1 MNALLI
7 SPKDDVAVVTEPVR
21 QGEMV
26 EYVSNGSKI
35 QVMAVTDIPIYH
47 KAAIRNIE
55 SGEKIIK
62 YGYVIGVATKPIQK
76 GEHVHCH
83 NVISAAEKVRK

>member
-21 QGEMV
+21 QGETV
-26 EYVSNGSKI
+26 EYVSNGS
-35 QVMAVTDIPIYH
+35 QVQVTAATDIPIYH
-47 KAAIRNIE
+47 KAATRDIE
-55 SGEKIIK
+55 AGEKIIK
-62 YGYVIGVATKPIQK
+62 YGYVIGMATKPIKK

-83 NVISAAEKVRK
+83 NVVSAAEVVRK